1 MMASAREFL
10 PTGGRSILSIAKP
23 SGANGSDSLDYPVIK
38 VGMVGNVTVCYDPSL
53 GAPGLALANQMLDVV
68 AEPYRDMQSFFGVP
82 GGPVT
87 LMIVPR
93 SGAHDGSGGAYHYGC
108 DFTSGGVLYCDAT
121 FASRTVDP
129 LQLQIGL
136 YVAGLSECFMGAQ
149 GRGWGKSN
157 GAGLARFLAQYETA
171 AGTLDAF
178 ATGPHWGR
186 ASFPDW
192 LSQTEPTDQNPV
204 SIGCAIV
211 YLHWLRSIGF
221 TIPQIVRAGGS
232 TLQANYQILTD
243 KTSAYQ
249 DLYAAL
255 NGLPVTGD
263 NPFGTWLQQPG
274 MAVIDNTLHVAWK
287 GGAGDDAIY
296 WASTNGTNWTPPERV
311 ANVGT
316 STGPA
321 LAAINSTLFM
331 AWKGAGR
338 DERIFWSSSCGA
350 NWTPRQAVP
359 NVASNV
365 GPKLAVLNGHLYM
378 AWKGSDGDP
387 SIYWSSL
394 TGTTWAPR
402 QRIANSSSA
411 FGPALGVFENQ
422 LHAVWRG
429 GFDDETLWWSSFH
442 GAAWT
447 PQRQIPSATSSEGP
461 TFAIYHDAL
470 YAIWKGGVGDRR
482 LWLSKF
488 NGSSWTAPQAIPGL
502 VSSNGPG
509 IAAFD
514 NGVYAVWRGEPNDD
528 RLWWSKLNGAS
539 WTLQQVIPGFGNNA

>member
-1 MMASAREFL
+1 
-10 PTGGRSILSIAKP
+10 
-23 SGANGSDSLDYPVIK
+23 
-38 VGMVGNVTVCYDPSL
+38 
-53 GAPGLALANQMLDVV
+53 MLDVV

-129 LQLQIGL
+129 VQLQIGL

-274 MAVIDNTLHVAWK
+274 MAVIDSTLHVAWK

-402 QRIANSSSA
+402 QRIAHSSSA